1 MNIALWVVSIVL
13 ALAFI
18 AAGGLKL
25 VRPKEQLVD
34 KMAWVADATQGQVRT
49 VGALEVLGGLGLVLP
64 GLTGIAPVLV
74 PLAAVGLFLMMIGA
88 VVVHVRM
95 GDSIGHAAPAIIL
108 ALLCAFVAWG
118 RFGPY
123 PL

>member
-1 MNIALWVVSIVL
+1 MNIALWVISIVL
-13 ALAFI
+13 ALAFL

-25 VRPKEQLVD
+25 AQSKDQLVD
-34 KMAWVADATQGQVRT
+34 KMPWVANATQGQVRA
-49 VGALEVLGGLGLVLP
+49 VGALEILGALGLVLP

-74 PLAAVGLFLMMIGA
+74 PLAAVGLCLMMIGA
-88 VVVHVRM
+88 IVVHVRM
-95 GDSIGHAAPAIIL
+95 GDSLAHAAPAIIL